1 MLRNSNDKLVSK
13 PWGEEKW
20 LADGSHTP
28 YALKRILFL
37 ANNRSSLQVHQKK
50 YETNYVLD
58 GFGTFLISRSPIDI
72 QMWIEGKNKEAMLS
86 KVMKDLMEIEL
97 KPEVVID
104 VPPGFVH
111 RVIAL
116 TDLTFIEC
124 STTELDDVL
133 RLQDDNARGDGRLDS
148 EHKKP

>member
-1 MLRNSNDKLVSK
+1 MFRNSSDKLVTK

-20 LADGSHTP
+20 LADGTHTP

-50 YETNYVLD
+50 HETNYVLD
-58 GFGTFLISRSPIDI
+58 GIGTFLISRSPIDI
-72 QMWIEGKNKEAMLS
+72 QMWIECEDKEEMLS
-86 KVMKDLMEIEL
+86 KVVKDLIEIEL

-111 RVIAL
+111 RVIAS

-133 RLQDDNARGDGRLDS
+133 RLHDDNARGDGRLDS
-148 EHKKP
+148 EHQKY